1 MLLNACILRIF
12 GCRESFFSFTFS
24 IGTVLK
30 KEGFS
35 YLVFHINC
43 VKRNFSAFLWITRL
57 FCFFYSDFTS
67 VVIDSQ
73 SYILHLIIPQQN
85 TSKRK
90 GSFSTDSYNVGTK
103 YVCYAPSVCQLWYIH
118 FACSYIKCKY
128 MLSWGYENTCLSQH
142 CFLQK

>member
-1 MLLNACILRIF
+1 MLASYVYLVVVTP
-12 GCRESFFSFTFS
+12 FFSFTFS

-30 KEGFS
+30 KEGFFLFGFS
-35 YLVFHINC
+35 YQLCKKKLF
-43 VKRNFSAFLWITRL
+43 RFFLWITSL

-90 GSFSTDSYNVGTK
+90 GSFSTDSYNLGTV

-128 MLSWGYENTCLSQH
+128 MRSWDENTCLSQH